1 MKCGTKTIFSVLFF
15 NIICLSSAVGQQSI
29 LIEREGIRTSESA
42 KFPVLWEELTPS
54 DLKKLAVWYILPW
67 APQPQSEVPETIQIV
82 FYYLINYLSYYAVD
96 EPQRQIDRF
105 ISEFQTKGEYRLTII
120 DKDSNVVSQF
130 SANINILPSG
140 MHQPIVRFIFPH
152 SRY

>member
-1 MKCGTKTIFSVLFF
+1 MKKIIFLFLFSVT
-15 NIICLSSAVGQQSI
+15 ICLSSINGQQS
-29 LIEREGIRTSESA
+29 LLVEQEGIRSSESA
-42 KFPVLWEELTPS
+42 KFPILWDERTPS
-54 DLKKLAVWYILPW
+54 DLKKLGVWYTLPW
-67 APQPQSEVPETIQIV
+67 APQPQSEVSETIKLV

-105 ISEFQTKGEYRLTII
+105 ISEFQIKGEYRLTII
-120 DKDSNVVSQF
+120 DKDSGVVSQF